1 MEEKI
6 KIAEEMIQQAEKKY
20 YVVKLFR
27 YSTPSIVE
35 EFDDELFAHN
45 YAGLMTSA
53 EKGVFVVLTV
63 HQPATCSDNLPM

>member
-20 YVVKLFR
+20 YVAKLFE

-35 EFDDELFAHN
+35 EFNDEELARN
-45 YAGLMTSA
+45 YAGIMTSA

-63 HQPATCSDNLPM
+63 NQPTIS

>member
-6 KIAEEMIQQAEKKY
+6 KIAEEMIQRAEKTY
-20 YVVKLFR
+20 YVAKLFK

-35 EFDDELFAHN
+35 EFNDEELAHQ

-63 HQPATCSDNLPM
+63 PAF